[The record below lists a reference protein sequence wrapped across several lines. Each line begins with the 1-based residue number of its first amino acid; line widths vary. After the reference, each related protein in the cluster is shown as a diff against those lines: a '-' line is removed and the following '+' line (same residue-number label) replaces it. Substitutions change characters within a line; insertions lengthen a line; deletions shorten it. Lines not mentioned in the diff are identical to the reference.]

1 MRLTNAKPL
10 GEILQATAS
19 SKKVKKKK
27 KKAKKNIASFLTL

>member
-1 MRLTNAKPL
+1 MRLTNAKTL

-27 KKAKKNIASFLTL
+27 KAKKNIASFLTL

>member
-1 MRLTNAKPL
+1 MRLTNAKTL

-27 KKAKKNIASFLTL
+27 AKKNIGSLLAL